1 MNKDYVLDLKVFN
14 SIPWEELPFKMP
26 LDRLSYGN
34 ITIGIHSIVLKMT
47 GEQLDQIAE
56 QLFEHPDVKLLG
68 VHSLT
73 I

>member
-1 MNKDYVLDLKVFN
+1 MKDYVLDLKVFN

-34 ITIGIHSIVLKMT
+34 IPIGVHSIILNT
-47 GEQLDQIAE
+47 TESQLDQLAE
-56 QLFEHPDVKLLG
+56 KLFEHSDVKLLG